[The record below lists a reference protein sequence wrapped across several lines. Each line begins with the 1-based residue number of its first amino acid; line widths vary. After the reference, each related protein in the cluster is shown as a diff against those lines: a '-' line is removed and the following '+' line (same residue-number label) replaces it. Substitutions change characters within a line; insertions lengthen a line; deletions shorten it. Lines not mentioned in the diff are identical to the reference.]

1 MLRLTD
7 VSFQYTLKKVLKDV
21 SIQFPIGQLIGVIGE
36 NGSGKSTLLKLMA
49 GVLRANQ
56 GEITCKGK
64 SVSRRQTNEI
74 AYMPDTD
81 LFYEFYTG
89 EQLFKFFATQ
99 YSDFSYDKACI
110 VSQFLQVDRKTKLK
124 HLSKGNR
131 GRIKMAATLGREVS
145 YYIMD
150 EPFAGLDPI
159 AREMLIKGLI
169 RFTDIENQTIILS
182 THEVN
187 EVEPILD
194 QILLL
199 QHGSIVAYEGM
210 EDIRYERNEDA
221 VQWMKSLYEE
231 KVK

>member
-1 MLRLTD
+1 MLSLAD
-7 VSFQYTLKKVLKDV
+7 VSFQYRMKKVLNDV
-21 SIQFPIGQLIGVIGE
+21 SITFPIGQIIGVIGE

-49 GVLRANQ
+49 GVLYPNR
-56 GEITCKGK
+56 GKITCKGK
-64 SVSRRQTNEI
+64 SLTRRQTNEI
-74 AYMPDTD
+74 AYMPDID
-81 LFYEFYTG
+81 LFYEYYTG
-89 EQLFKFFATQ
+89 EQLFQFFSTQ
-99 YSDFSYDKACI
+99 YADFSYDKACI
-110 VSQFLQVDRKTKLK
+110 VANFLQVDRKTKLK
-124 HLSKGNR
+124 HLSKGSR

-145 YYIMD
+145 YYLMD
-150 EPFAGLDPI
+150 EPFAGIDPI

-169 RFTDIENQTIILS
+169 RFTDAENQTIILS

-199 QHGSIVAYEGM
+199 QNGRIMAYEGM